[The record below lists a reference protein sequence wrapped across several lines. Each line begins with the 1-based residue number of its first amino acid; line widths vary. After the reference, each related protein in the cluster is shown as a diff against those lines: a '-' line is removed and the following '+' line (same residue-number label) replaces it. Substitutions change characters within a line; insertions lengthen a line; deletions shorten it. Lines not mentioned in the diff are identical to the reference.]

1 MPNDSKSSPAAAQSG
16 AGRGNSSLS
25 DLRRRIDEI
34 DTAIHDLLM
43 QRGEVTQQV
52 GAAKNADSIYL
63 RPGREAVVLRR
74 LVARHRGGLPP
85 ALVVRIWRE
94 IFAAVT
100 AIQGPFAVA
109 VYAPEG
115 SFGYRNLARDHF
127 GWRTPITAYRSA
139 AQVLEEVSDGQATV
153 GVLPVPV
160 EDGTSPWWRSL
171 ARDGEATPRIVARL
185 PFAQVESSSAE
196 VPAALAI
203 SLAAPEETGND
214 RAYLVVE
221 TSQLISRSNFKQL
234 LANTDFEAGDI
245 QSWEEGGD
253 RSLNLVEVEG
263 FVSAD
268 DARLTRLKARDEDTF
283 SHVWAVGGF
292 AVPLSVEDMGQSGGQ
307 PGGESENGNAGA

>member
-1 MPNDSKSSPAAAQSG
+1 MRDDPKTLPDAPRPDAPRSGAAQDD
-16 AGRGNSSLS
+16 SSLS

-43 QRGEVTQQV
+43 QRTEVTQRI
-52 GAAKNADSIYL
+52 GAAKGADSVFM
-63 RPGREAVVLRR
+63 RPGREAMVLRR
-74 LVARHRGGLPP
+74 LIAGHRGDLPR
-85 ALVVRIWRE
+85 ALIVRIWRE
-94 IFAAVT
+94 LFAAVT
-100 AIQGPFAVA
+100 ALQGPFAVA

-139 AQVLEEVSDGQATV
+139 AQVLEEVSDGRATV

-160 EDGTSPWWRSL
+160 EDGTSPWWRIL
-171 ARDGEATPRIVARL
+171 ARDGKATPRVVARL
-185 PFAQVESSSAE
+185 PFAQVEWSSAE

-203 SLAAPEETGND
+203 SLAEPEETGDD

-221 TSQLISRSNFKQL
+221 TGQLVSRTNFKRQ
-234 LANTDFEAGDI
+234 LANVGFEASEI
-245 QSWEEGGD
+245 QTWEEGDD

-263 FVSAD
+263 FVPAD
-268 DARLTRLKARDEDTF
+268 DTRLARLMEQDDGTF

-292 AVPLSVEDMGQSGGQ
+292 AEPLSAEDMGQ
-307 PGGESENGNAGA
+307 PEDRDVPA

>member
-1 MPNDSKSSPAAAQSG
+1 MPDDPKSSTDATPAATQAAAQVD
-16 AGRGNSSLS
+16 SSLS
-25 DLRRRIDEI
+25 ELRRRIDEI
-34 DTAIHDLLM
+34 DTAIHELLM
-43 QRGEVTQQV
+43 QRTEVTQRI
-52 GAAKNADSIYL
+52 GAAKGAKSVYM

-74 LVARHRGGLPP
+74 LVARHRGDLPR
-85 ALVVRIWRE
+85 ALIVRIWRE

-100 AIQGPFAVA
+100 ALQGPFAVA

-139 AQVLEEVSDGQATV
+139 AQVLEEVSDGRATA

-160 EDGTSPWWRSL
+160 EDGTSPWWRIL
-171 ARDGEATPRIVARL
+171 ARDGAAMPRVVARL

-203 SLAAPEETGND
+203 SVAEPEETGHD

-221 TSQLISRSNFKQL
+221 TGQLVSRSNFKQL
-234 LANTDFEAGDI
+234 LANAGFEARDI
-245 QSWEEGGD
+245 QSWEEGDD

-263 FVSAD
+263 FVPAD
-268 DARLTRLKARDEDTF
+268 DARLARLREQDDGTF

-292 AVPLSVEDMGQSGGQ
+292 AVPLTAEDMG
-307 PGGESENGNAGA
+307 ESVDGDERA

>member
-1 MPNDSKSSPAAAQSG
+1 MPDDPKSSTDATPAVAQAAAQVDF
-16 AGRGNSSLS
+16 SLS
-25 DLRRRIDEI
+25 ELRRQIDEI
-34 DTAIHDLLM
+34 DTAIHELLI
-43 QRGEVTQQV
+43 QRTEVTQRI
-52 GAAKNADSIYL
+52 GAAKGAKSVYM

-74 LVARHRGGLPP
+74 LIARHRGDLPR
-85 ALVVRIWRE
+85 ALIVRIWRE

-100 AIQGPFAVA
+100 ALQGPFAVA

-139 AQVLEEVSDGQATV
+139 AQVLEEVSDGRATA

-160 EDGTSPWWRSL
+160 EDGTSPWWRIL
-171 ARDGEATPRIVARL
+171 ARDGAAQPRVVARL

-203 SLAAPEETGND
+203 SVAEPEETGHD

-221 TSQLISRSNFKQL
+221 TGQLVSRSNFKQL
-234 LANTDFEAGDI
+234 LANAGFEARDI
-245 QSWEEGGD
+245 QSWEEGDD

-263 FVSAD
+263 FVPAD
-268 DARLTRLKARDEDTF
+268 DARLARLREQDDGTF

-292 AVPLSVEDMGQSGGQ
+292 AVPLTAEDMG
-307 PGGESENGNAGA
+307 ESVDGDERA

>member
-1 MPNDSKSSPAAAQSG
+1 MPDDPKSSTDATPAVAQAAAQVDF
-16 AGRGNSSLS
+16 SLS
-25 DLRRRIDEI
+25 ELRRQIDEI
-34 DTAIHDLLM
+34 DTAIHELLI
-43 QRGEVTQQV
+43 QRTEVTQRI
-52 GAAKNADSIYL
+52 GAAKGAKSVYM

-74 LVARHRGGLPP
+74 LIARHRGDLPR
-85 ALVVRIWRE
+85 ALIVRIWRE

-100 AIQGPFAVA
+100 ALQGPFAVA

-139 AQVLEEVSDGQATV
+139 AQVLEEVSDGRATA

-160 EDGTSPWWRSL
+160 EDGTSPWWRIL
-171 ARDGEATPRIVARL
+171 ARDGAALPRVVARL

-196 VPAALAI
+196 IPAALAI
-203 SLAAPEETGND
+203 SVAEPEETGHD

-221 TSQLISRSNFKQL
+221 TGQLVSRSNFKQL
-234 LANTDFEAGDI
+234 LANAGFEARDI
-245 QSWEEGGD
+245 QSWEEGDD

-263 FVSAD
+263 FVPAD
-268 DARLTRLKARDEDTF
+268 DARLARLREQDDGTF

-292 AVPLSVEDMGQSGGQ
+292 AVPLTAEDMG
-307 PGGESENGNAGA
+307 ESVDGDERA

>member
-1 MPNDSKSSPAAAQSG
+1 MSDDPKSSPIAAQTG
-16 AGRGNSSLS
+16 ASQGDSSLS
-25 DLRRRIDEI
+25 DLRHRIDEI

-43 QRGEVTQQV
+43 QRTEITQRV
-52 GAAKNADSIYL
+52 GAVKGANSVFM

-74 LVARHRGGLPP
+74 LIAGHRGDLPR
-85 ALVVRIWRE
+85 ALIVRIWRE

-100 AIQGPFAVA
+100 ALQGPFAVA

-139 AQVLEEVSDGQATV
+139 AQVLKEVGGGQATV

-160 EDGTSPWWRSL
+160 EDGTSPWWRNL

-185 PFAQVESSSAE
+185 PFAQVGSSSTEA
-196 VPAALAI
+196 PAALAI
-203 SLAAPEETGND
+203 SVVEPEETGND

-221 TSQLISRSNFKQL
+221 TDRLVSRSNFKQL
-234 LANTDFEAGDI
+234 LANAGFEARDI

-263 FVSAD
+263 FVPAD
-268 DARLTRLKARDEDTF
+268 DARLARLREQDEDTF

-292 AVPLSVEDMGQSGGQ
+292 AVPLSAEDM
-307 PGGESENGNAGA
+307 GESENGDVRP